1 MTDHLARVAA
11 IAAREQAKARDRRN
25 AMRAQYP
32 ELAAF
37 VDKLRGAF
45 GADAIHAVTI
55 GGTRYGRE
63 PLPFRRSEL
72 TPPPMPSFLTLRLLK
87 EAGDAK
93 IAAAVD
99 AYYGQ
104 RG

>member
-25 AMRAQYP
+25 AMRAQHP

-37 VDKLRGAF
+37 VDALRGAF

-55 GGTRYGRE
+55 GVTRYGRE
-63 PLPFRRSEL
+63 PMPFRRNQL
-72 TPPPMPSFLTLRLLK
+72 HQPPIP
-87 EAGDAK
+87 G
-93 IAAAVD
+93 V
-99 AYYGQ
+99 
-104 RG
+104 

>member
-11 IAAREQAKARDRRN
+11 IAERERAKATDKRA
-25 AMRAQYP
+25 AMRAQHP
-32 ELAAF
+32 EL
-37 VDKLRGAF
+37 VHERGQLRGAF

-55 GGTRYGRE
+55 GVTRYGRE

-72 TPPPMPSFLTLRLLK
+72 TPPPMPPFLTLRLLK

-93 IAAAVD
+93 IAAVVD